1 MKRSEQQKEKKGG
14 QDCQDSRPV
23 YFRESHVQLRTML
36 LIPRSLAAA
45 AARRNSA
52 AKRRVL
58 YIVVL
63 ALLCFGGCS
72 SPSFPVRYV
81 RIPFAA
87 PLAKLGTRVRRG
99 VSFEAAPRTTSAT
112 AASASSSAA
121 AALASASLPS
131 KEESWAF
138 PYDLL
143 AHIGR

>member
-1 MKRSEQQKEKKGG
+1 MKRSEQQKEKGG

-45 AARRNSA
+45 ACRNSA
-52 AKRRVL
+52 AKQRRLL

-81 RIPFAA
+81 RIPFGAIGKAGHARAA
-87 PLAKLGTRVRRG
+87 RRFFRSG
-99 VSFEAAPRTTSAT
+99 SSHDFSDCGVGGVGDGSVSFSVTPE
-112 AASASSSAA
+112 
-121 AALASASLPS
+121 
-131 KEESWAF
+131 
-138 PYDLL
+138 
-143 AHIGR
+143 

>member
-1 MKRSEQQKEKKGG
+1 MA
-14 QDCQDSRPV
+14 V
-23 YFRESHVQLRTML
+23 
-36 LIPRSLAAA
+36 
-45 AARRNSA
+45 
-52 AKRRVL
+52 
-58 YIVVL
+58 
-63 ALLCFGGCS
+63 ALHLS
-72 SPSFPVRYV
+72 
-81 RIPFAA
+81 PFAMFAFHSA

-112 AASASSSAA
+112 AASSATAAAA